1 MSREFFTRSAVVIIV
16 FMFGAVTLKFL
27 FGDPL
32 SPTPHFGFRGFI
44 MDIALA
50 ILTISVILAVS
61 IFTIGSVVKFL
72 RQRTGGQARGMDA
85 RETEAVN
92 ARLNELERRMT
103 DVQDVLISMDEKLGR
118 TEGKTPRN

>member
-1 MSREFFTRSAVVIIV
+1 MSREFVARAAVVIFL

-32 SPTPHFGFRGFI
+32 VPTYHFGFSGFI
-44 MDIALA
+44 MEIALG

-61 IFTIGSVVKFL
+61 ILTIGSVVKFL
-72 RQRTGGQARGMDA
+72 RRRTGGQTGGTGA
-85 RETEAVN
+85 REAGAVN
-92 ARLNELERRMT
+92 DRLNELERRMT

-118 TEGKTPRN
+118 TEGKGPRN

>member
-1 MSREFFTRSAVVIIV
+1 MSRGFVARAAVVILL
-16 FMFGAVTLKFL
+16 FMSGAVTLKFL

-32 SPTPHFGFRGFI
+32 LPAYHFGFRGFI
-44 MDIALA
+44 MDIALG

-61 IFTIGSVVKFL
+61 ILTIGSVVKFL
-72 RQRTGGQARGMDA
+72 RRRTGGQTGGTGA
-85 RETEAVN
+85 REKGAVN

-118 TEGKTPRN
+118 TEGKGPRN